1 MTLSARMPD
10 DQLRESH
17 RRNLARQPHFSSPE
31 EEDAKDDLRA
41 LTPVCPRCDCN
52 LSGKKHP
59 TGIAWGCSSCGGQ
72 SLNFSQFRR
81 MVPELHVN
89 EIWLTAMEEP
99 VPARH
104 RTRCPECRRDMTAV
118 LVPHHGNEVE
128 LDICRTCQRLWLE
141 NQQHKSER
149 LDITGDSPS
158 GRKPPLIRLTG
169 RGVDDRAYQA
179 FKEKLSR
186 VEAFTRSQSEKRPIG
201 FPSLVV
207 LVISALLGWLLRR
220 HS

>member
-1 MTLSARMPD
+1 MALSNPMPD
-10 DQLRESH
+10 DHPRQIH
-17 RRNLARQPHFSSPE
+17 RQDLAGETRFSNPAS
-31 EEDAKDDLRA
+31 EDSKDDLRA

-52 LSGKKHP
+52 LTGQKHT
-59 TGIAWGCSSCGGQ
+59 TGIAWQCGSCGGQ

-89 EIWLTAMEEP
+89 EIWLTTMEEP

-118 LVPHHGNEVE
+118 LVPHSGKEVE
-128 LDICRTCQRLWLE
+128 LDICRICQRLWLE
-141 NQQHKSER
+141 NQQHNSGR
-149 LDITGDSPS
+149 LDITRDPPP

-207 LVISALLGWLLRR
+207 LILSALLGWFLRR
-220 HS
+220 HL